1 MTCDGFF
8 VIRRRQDRRTS
19 KEGRSIDEYLGSE
32 MKTNSFSRF
41 EDQIVSPSSG
51 IVGEVAMEGREKF
64 VQKLVWRSAMI

>member
-8 VIRRRQDRRTS
+8 VSGRRQDRRTS

-41 EDQIVSPSSG
+41 KDQVISPSSG
-51 IVGEVAMEGREKF
+51 VVGEVAMDRREKF
-64 VQKLVWRSAMI
+64 VQKLVGRSAMD